1 MRVPRRTAR
10 LRLTVLYSAAFLVC
24 GAAVLAVVTY
34 LVFGRANIS
43 QPGNTATAE
52 FSGRVPAA
60 AVHRA
65 GANDIIPVPVPAY
78 DVQQSGRYNIVN
90 IRVPESRPGLT
101 AAQRAKLLSEA
112 QVRVSYDER
121 QILIIAAAAL
131 AVIAVAA
138 AVIGWLIAGRVLR
151 PLRTITA
158 AARRIS
164 ASSLHERLALH
175 GPDDE
180 LRELGD
186 TLDGLFARLEASFD
200 AQRRFAANASHEL
213 RTPLTRER
221 TLLQVTLADPA
232 ATTGTWEAVGREL
245 LASNA
250 EQEHLIEAMLTLASS
265 EAGTG
270 EREPLDLAAITSA
283 AMAAAR
289 PAIGRHG
296 LHAQTAIQPAALD
309 GDPFLIQQLAANLI
323 DNAVRHNIAGG
334 DVQVGTAT
342 SDAGAVLS
350 VTNSGQVIPAAEVD
364 RLFQPFQRL
373 GSRPARRDGGH
384 GLGLSIVKAIAT
396 AHAATITA
404 RPRPGGGLTIDV
416 TFPPPSTPPAR
427 PAVTRGEAPVPAAVR
442 PDGDGVDRHHRT
454 VFPVEADAGERRTRD
469 PAERPRA
476 CDVKPVGD
484 GGRDPDRCRARHAE
498 RLVMA
503 VPAQHEPH
511 VGAGDRVAQPSGV
524 TQRHPGHRLDRRR
537 DRRVV
542 QRDDRSVRSVRGELG
557 PQVAERLIVQ
567 GTAVLAGDR
576 GVERDDAQAI
586 APVRLVDRGPGAVEG
601 AVTAIVAQ
609 QAATELVPVV
619 VVARQVDDARP

>member
-10 LRLTVLYSAAFLVC
+10 LRLTVLYGAAFLVC
-24 GAAVLAVVTY
+24 GAAVLAVVIY
-34 LVFGRANIS
+34 VVFGRANIS
-43 QPGNTATAE
+43 QPGNSPTAE

-65 GANDIIPVPVPAY
+65 GANDIIPISVPAY
-78 DVQQSGRYNIVN
+78 DVQQSGRYDFVK
-90 IRVPESRPGLT
+90 IRVPASQPGLT
-101 AAQRAKLLSEA
+101 AAQKAKLLSEA

-121 QILIIAAAAL
+121 QVLIISAAAL

-151 PLRTITA
+151 PLRTITT

-221 TLLQVTLADPA
+221 ALLQVTLADPA
-232 ATTGTWEAVGREL
+232 ATTGTWEAAGREL

-270 EREPLDLAAITSA
+270 EREPLDLAAIASA
-283 AMAAAR
+283 TVAAAQ
-289 PAIGRHG
+289 PAIGRLG
-296 LHAQTAIQPAALD
+296 LRAATAIQPAALD

-323 DNAVRHNIAGG
+323 DNAVRHNIPGG
-334 DVQVGTAT
+334 DIQVGTAT

-373 GSRPARRDGGH
+373 GARPARRDGGH

-416 TFPPPSTPPAR
+416 TFPPPSMTAPASR
-427 PAVTRGEAPVPAAVR
+427 RAVARGDAQVPAAVR
-442 PDGDGVDRHHRT
+442 P
-454 VFPVEADAGERRTRD
+454 E
-469 PAERPRA
+469 
-476 CDVKPVGD
+476 
-484 GGRDPDRCRARHAE
+484 
-498 RLVMA
+498 
-503 VPAQHEPH
+503 
-511 VGAGDRVAQPSGV
+511 S
-524 TQRHPGHRLDRRR
+524 
-537 DRRVV
+537 
-542 QRDDRSVRSVRGELG
+542 
-557 PQVAERLIVQ
+557 
-567 GTAVLAGDR
+567 
-576 GVERDDAQAI
+576 
-586 APVRLVDRGPGAVEG
+586 
-601 AVTAIVAQ
+601 
-609 QAATELVPVV
+609 
-619 VVARQVDDARP
+619 